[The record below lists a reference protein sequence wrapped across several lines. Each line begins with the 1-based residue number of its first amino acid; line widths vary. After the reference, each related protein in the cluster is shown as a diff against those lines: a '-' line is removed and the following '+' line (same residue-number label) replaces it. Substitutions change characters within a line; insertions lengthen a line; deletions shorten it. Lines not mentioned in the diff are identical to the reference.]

1 MLNLDTKSHTMKT
14 RLFVLI
20 IMASTFSLVS
30 QTTHNLNV
38 TVAQNPC
45 LVANIHKNDL
55 QKYLKVYPNPFKE
68 ILKVEMTTEILNEE
82 ISLTIINILG
92 DIIFQKQNITLN
104 KDKALELNLSELNA
118 GFYMIIIQNRN
129 MVLNQKL
136 IKN

>member
-1 MLNLDTKSHTMKT
+1 
-14 RLFVLI
+14 
-20 IMASTFSLVS
+20 
-30 QTTHNLNV
+30 
-38 TVAQNPC
+38 
-45 LVANIHKNDL
+45 
-55 QKYLKVYPNPFKE
+55 
-68 ILKVEMTTEILNEE
+68 MTTEILNEE

>member
-1 MLNLDTKSHTMKT
+1 
-14 RLFVLI
+14 
-20 IMASTFSLVS
+20 MASTFSLVS